1 MVLAP
6 NREQHANRTQTLRPA
21 TKQHPDRD
29 TIAGP
34 GVAAMREY
42 ESSEATRVL
51 VIPQS
56 TGRAGQRDA
65 RIHAQ
70 AIVRLAPDAPSA
82 RLSISARGASTVS
95 AAC

>member
-29 TIAGP
+29 TIAGR

-42 ESSEATRVL
+42 ESSEATR
-51 VIPQS
+51 PARRPDP
-56 TGRAGQRDA
+56 RASDRQA
-65 RIHAQ
+65 RA
-70 AIVRLAPDAPSA
+70 
-82 RLSISARGASTVS
+82 
-95 AAC
+95 